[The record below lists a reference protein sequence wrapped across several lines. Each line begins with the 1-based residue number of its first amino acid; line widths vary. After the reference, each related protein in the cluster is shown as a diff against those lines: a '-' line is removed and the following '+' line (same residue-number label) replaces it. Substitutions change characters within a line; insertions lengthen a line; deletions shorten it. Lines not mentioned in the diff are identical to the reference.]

1 MALKGWLYVGGN
13 SSGKSHLK
21 RGKHRNSSIQSVNSF
36 YFEEKNNWLQRL
48 VFMKKTEW
56 KVQLIAVI
64 VLEIR
69 TRMVIL

>member
-1 MALKGWLYVGGN
+1 MILADTC
-13 SSGKSHLK
+13 
-21 RGKHRNSSIQSVNSF
+21 
-36 YFEEKNNWLQRL
+36 FEEKNNWLQRL